1 MSTKR
6 TNRQSNTNKE
16 NEEIYDIVDHEL
28 RDQAIR
34 ALEKINKNIDSYEGY
49 VYTVK
54 LKNGAFLTTN
64 SVDTLDKYIKR
75 YGKL

>member
-16 NEEIYDIVDHEL
+16 NEEIYAIVDHEL

-34 ALEKINKNIDSYEGY
+34 TIERINKHINSYEGY

-54 LKNGAFLTTN
+54 LKNGAILTTN
-64 SVDTLDKYIKR
+64 SLDTLDKYIKR